1 MSLSP
6 EKIPPYNE
14 QAERAV
20 LGSVLMDHARVLM
33 YLRGKIQLSP
43 DELYVPQHK
52 TLLRE
57 LYALDD
63 EGKTFDILIFQTFLK
78 ERGTLESC
86 GGEAYLEQLID
97 DTPTAA
103 HAEHY
108 ANLVRDKYLLRC
120 LREQARSIVEA
131 CDFTAGDSGKTIL
144 GNAVSSMSGLSQYVE
159 SPKLKNVEV
168 FDAVMARFEHIHA
181 RRTKGEAVPLLGL
194 ETPFSRLNE
203 LYCGLQPG
211 LHFIGGPPSTGKTT
225 FTEQTVEFIASTQGP
240 VTIFSLDDTRE
251 DWIQRSIARIANVSL
266 SKLHHGF
273 ATARDIERAR
283 QDARQA
289 IEQLPIQFVED
300 ARTVEQQCA
309 IAKMHRAKY
318 GTVLF
323 TFDYVQII
331 GTEENTGRMQERE
344 VIDVVCGKLKF
355 LWQDLK
361 LPLVVLSQVQ
371 RENYKNDSNPRKASM
386 ADLFGGASLEHT
398 ASSALILKGLKPDD
412 LPAQPIDSTGYNHKY
427 PIAAH
432 VVKNKKGP
440 KDQCIPLWLHPSY
453 FRFDNTPKYRKGNSV
468 FHMTWEEDIAFQ
480 NGGGLPAGGAPCTP

>member
-159 SPKLKNVEV
+159 S
-168 FDAVMARFEHIHA
+168 
-181 RRTKGEAVPLLGL
+181 
-194 ETPFSRLNE
+194 
-203 LYCGLQPG
+203 
-211 LHFIGGPPSTGKTT
+211 
-225 FTEQTVEFIASTQGP
+225 
-240 VTIFSLDDTRE
+240 
-251 DWIQRSIARIANVSL
+251 
-266 SKLHHGF
+266 
-273 ATARDIERAR
+273 
-283 QDARQA
+283 QA
-289 IEQLPIQFVED
+289 EK
-300 ARTVEQQCA
+300 R
-309 IAKMHRAKY
+309 
-318 GTVLF
+318 G
-323 TFDYVQII
+323 
-331 GTEENTGRMQERE
+331 
-344 VIDVVCGKLKF
+344 
-355 LWQDLK
+355 
-361 LPLVVLSQVQ
+361 
-371 RENYKNDSNPRKASM
+371 
-386 ADLFGGASLEHT
+386 
-398 ASSALILKGLKPDD
+398 
-412 LPAQPIDSTGYNHKY
+412 
-427 PIAAH
+427 
-432 VVKNKKGP
+432 
-440 KDQCIPLWLHPSY
+440 
-453 FRFDNTPKYRKGNSV
+453 SV
-468 FHMTWEEDIAFQ
+468 
-480 NGGGLPAGGAPCTP
+480 